1 MTAPAFTRTPA
12 AGRLVCFN
20 TCVYRIGEDGR
31 VERVRGPKRDDETEA
46 AYWREAQER
55 MARLGEE

>member
-1 MTAPAFTRTPA
+1 MGTPA

-20 TCVYRIGEDGR
+20 TALYRIGEGGR

>member
-1 MTAPAFTRTPA
+1 MTATTAKGVPA

-31 VERVRGPKRDDETEA
+31 
-46 AYWREAQER
+46 EAQER